1 MVILGKSGE
10 REVDKLMAMGSERS
24 KPLHNFTM
32 PCLKWGSQRYLRCM
46 KMNPNGEV
54 CSADRRSSA
63 SEVDKRLIG
72 RRIGRTDRKESFQ
85 KSPSPAETEVGV
97 FGRKSKAA
105 SDGDD
110 GIEAVREKLMFDLQ
124 TAADKM
130 KVAILR
136 EGLEDVPPPTAAAS
150 PSEADG
156 ARPWNLRTRRAACKA
171 PTGINGAIGG
181 GGGGGGNVSGG
192 RGRGGAKSSKVDER
206 KPNFSPLWTEN
217 KSPGLVGDVTVPA
230 AENLAG
236 EMSARAKFSVS
247 LCRREIGDD
256 FMVIAGHRPPRRP
269 KKRPKIVQEQLDCLF
284 PGLWLTEITAD
295 IYKVPEVPE
304 TGKQ

>member
-1 MVILGKSGE
+1 
-10 REVDKLMAMGSERS
+10 MAMGSERS

-136 EGLEDVPPPTAAAS
+136 EGLEDVRPPTAAAA
-150 PSEADG
+150 PAEADG

-181 GGGGGGNVSGG
+181 GGG
-192 RGRGGAKSSKVDER
+192 
-206 KPNFSPLWTEN
+206 
-217 KSPGLVGDVTVPA
+217 LVGDVTVPA
-230 AENLAG
+230 GENLAG
-236 EMSARAKFSVS
+236 EMRDRAKFSVS

-304 TGKQ
+304 TGKWYTAPSLSIGNSMEVLNSWWGKMNP

>member
-10 REVDKLMAMGSERS
+10 READKLMAMGSERS

-136 EGLEDVPPPTAAAS
+136 EGLEDVRPPTAAAA
-150 PSEADG
+150 PAEADG

-181 GGGGGGNVSGG
+181 SGGGGGN
-192 RGRGGAKSSKVDER
+192 SSKVDER
-206 KPNFSPLWTEN
+206 KPNFSPLRTEN

-236 EMSARAKFSVS
+236 EMRDRAKFSVS